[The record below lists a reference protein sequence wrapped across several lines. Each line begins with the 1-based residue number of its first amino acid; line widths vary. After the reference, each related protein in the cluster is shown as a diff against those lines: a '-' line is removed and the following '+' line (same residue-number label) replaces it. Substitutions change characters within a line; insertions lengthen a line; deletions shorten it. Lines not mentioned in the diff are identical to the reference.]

1 MSEEQLPES
10 HATLNVDLSGVAGTW
25 CLAYLCLPE
34 ESREEARRV
43 TALNFMVSAE
53 GALSP
58 DWEKNVPKLVAWM
71 RGDSV
76 NNVSTL
82 TKNKPPLSIVQSDD
96 TSG

>member
-1 MSEEQLPES
+1 LSEEQLQES

-58 DWEKNVPKLVAWM
+58 DWETKAPKIVAWM
-71 RGDSV
+71 RGDVPPTVVPFTKPSLV
-76 NNVSTL
+76 N
-82 TKNKPPLSIVQSDD
+82 D
-96 TSG
+96 G